1 MKRLFASI
9 VLSVF
14 VLGLAGCPG
23 SNPSNPTPPAALAP
37 GYNNQAD
44 QQMGSVLS
52 GARAFYVSIQQQAQ
66 AGTLTLAPDVKAK
79 FNQFGQYLN
88 AAESTYLAYHNGTAT
103 QAQAQAQVNQVQSA
117 QQALPLPGAK

>member
-1 MKRLFASI
+1 MKRLLKVAA
-9 VLSVF
+9 VF
-14 VLGLAGCPG
+14 LLVGWLTGCPG
-23 SNPSNPTPPAALAP
+23 NTPTNPTTPAQLAP
-37 GYNNQAD
+37 GYQNQAD

-52 GARAFYVSIQQQAQ
+52 GARSFYVSIQQQSA
-66 AGTLTLAPDVKAK
+66 AGTLTLTPDVKAK

-103 QAQAQAQVNQVQSA
+103 QAQAQAQVNQVQTA